1 MQYSV
6 LSIAALN
13 HVDTLQE
20 NTTDDDQKMTEAEEN
35 AFTETLAEFLVA
47 PVSMETA
54 KTTELTQ
61 NSVGVGTDD
70 KLQDQ
75 TEKVDKKVS

>member
-1 MQYSV
+1 MQCSV
-6 LSIAALN
+6 LSIAALDQ
-13 HVDTLQE
+13 VDTLQE
-20 NTTDDDQKMTEAEEN
+20 NINDDDQKMTEAEEN
-35 AFTETLAEFLVA
+35 AFTETLAEFLAA
-47 PVSMETA
+47 PVSVETA

-75 TEKVDKKVS
+75 TEKVDKKVL